1 MDVSNNIAEWHDI
14 VSPLRNSMNRNINK
28 RKGSESVAVPKQ
40 AKMLKQNVK
49 ESTSDAS
56 DDIETAQSSS
66 VDLHFSPSQIAKI
79 VQELRTNMQQKKKN
93 LSKKFLG
100 FNDFD
105 DINMPPGGTKE

>member
-1 MDVSNNIAEWHDI
+1 MDISRGITEWQDI
-14 VSPLRNSMNRNINK
+14 VSPLHNSMNRNSNK
-28 RKGSESVAVPKQ
+28 RKVSGPVVSKE
-40 AKMLKQNVK
+40 AKVQKKIVK

-56 DDIETAQSSS
+56 DDIESAQSSS

-79 VQELRTNMQQKKKN
+79 VQELRTKVQQKKKT

-105 DINMPPGGTKE
+105 DIDMPPGGTKE